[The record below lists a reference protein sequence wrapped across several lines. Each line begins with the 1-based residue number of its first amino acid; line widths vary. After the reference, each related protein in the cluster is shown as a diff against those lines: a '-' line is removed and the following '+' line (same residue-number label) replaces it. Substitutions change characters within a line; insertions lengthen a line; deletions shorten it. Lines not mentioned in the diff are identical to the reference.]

1 MTLVRLDAYDAY
13 YYFAVEIVKETIE
26 KALSMAKEPVK
37 KERGSRAPYCY
48 GYEYKEEFGHL
59 CKIGIVSEE
68 HEKLWRNSPYWP
80 NVPPPAV
87 FYSQDHKSFQHQCQS
102 VFDAYNGERRRKERI
117 RRKEHKEAYDQYY
130 NGVRKTRRH
139 KRKRERVA
147 AVKAYRLKR
156 QEEVNK
162 IFFGCK

>member
-1 MTLVRLDAYDAY
+1 MWLDSY
-13 YYFAVEIVKETIE
+13 YHFTIEIVRETIE
-26 KALSMAKEPVK
+26 QALSMVTGT
-37 KERGSRAPYCY
+37 EREVRRSKAPYCY
-48 GYEYKEEFGHL
+48 GYEYEEEFG
-59 CKIGIVSEE
+59 CKCKLGIVPEE
-68 HEKLWRNSPYWP
+68 HERLWRNSSYWP
-80 NVPPPAV
+80 NVPPPAT
-87 FYSQDHKSFQHQCQS
+87 FYKEDKSFVLQCQR

-147 AVKAYRLKR
+147 AVKEYRRKQ
-156 QEEVNK
+156 QEEIDK